1 MNNGKLMYDAWFND
15 ILDDVR
21 DNVVGEYYHTYLNYK
36 YYREILKDLLHHTK
50 LVYKHN
56 YPTNGPV
63 AHFNYGNDYELESPS
78 NTINHIEKY
87 SVPENELNDLH
98 TLYYFILKQIVKT
111 QGEENILTESLSTDV
126 NGIVDKVFKN
136 NPNLFKSDVYTIFRK
151 KYKMNKQDADEAMV
165 IYLSKKQS
173 LREQHYEDWDERS
186 KEQNINLLKAK
197 GIDILSTDPN
207 VPFYRRIDS
216 KEIRFLNKVATML
229 VKETKLEESDDI
241 SDFIVY
247 APFGSYELKVLLNER
262 IHYGFEKYVNNIYGV
277 GDNQI
282 IFPTH
287 NSISQ
292 AREGQFL
299 WEMYKDK
306 LRRKQIQMVNPG
318 WDIPD
323 DAIIIEQ
330 DLSDEQLKSLDK
342 SFEYMDIPQEMAA
355 EELGEL
361 ITWVKDLPEI
371 LFLYRV
377 LYLDDKNQINYDE
390 LGSHYSQDRTDLINN
405 HYDRGSIYGHA
416 EGEDAYLITV
426 KVPKSEVDVMETLN
440 NNILYPHEK
449 EITLKDKGRAA
460 QYLDVE
466 KI

>member
-1 MNNGKLMYDAWFND
+1 
-15 ILDDVR
+15 
-21 DNVVGEYYHTYLNYK
+21 
-36 YYREILKDLLHHTK
+36 
-50 LVYKHN
+50 
-56 YPTNGPV
+56 
-63 AHFNYGNDYELESPS
+63 
-78 NTINHIEKY
+78 
-87 SVPENELNDLH
+87 
-98 TLYYFILKQIVKT
+98 
-111 QGEENILTESLSTDV
+111 
-126 NGIVDKVFKN
+126 
-136 NPNLFKSDVYTIFRK
+136 
-151 KYKMNKQDADEAMV
+151 
-165 IYLSKKQS
+165 
-173 LREQHYEDWDERS
+173 
-186 KEQNINLLKAK
+186 
-197 GIDILSTDPN
+197 
-207 VPFYRRIDS
+207 
-216 KEIRFLNKVATML
+216 ML
-229 VKETKLEESDDI
+229 AKETKLEEADDI

-247 APFGSYELKVLLNER
+247 APFGNYELKVLLNEYR
-262 IHYGFEKYVNNIYGV
+262 HYGFEKYVNNVFAV

-282 IFPTH
+282 MFPTH

-292 AREGQFL
+292 ASEGQFL

-318 WDIPD
+318 FDIPD

-342 SFEYMDIPQEMAA
+342 SFEYMDIPQEIAA

-361 ITWVKDLPEI
+361 ITWVKDLPEE

-416 EGEDAYLITV
+416 QGEDAYLITV

-449 EITLKDKGRAA
+449 EITLKDKGRGAK
-460 QYLDVE
+460 YLDIE